1 MRLLPLSADD
11 LSWQKF
17 ESFCLAVIRAM
28 PEVKRA
34 DKYGQQ
40 GEKQRGIDIEAE
52 LVDGRRRTAQCRQRK
67 TFTPASLKKT
77 LRENTFEADEH
88 EIWIACGTSAA
99 VSDAVA
105 KLPKW
110 SIRDREG
117 LSQLG
122 RELPREHAQRILDD
136 HFGPH
141 VRRAFLG
148 PEGPI
153 AFAIPADYFVAL
165 DDSSRVLRHDLDLVG
180 RVHELAE
187 LLDGVRTRRVVI
199 LPGRGGI
206 GKTRL
211 LRAGADAL
219 TTAGERV
226 LFAAD
231 GVVLNADLVD
241 FLPRERHVVF
251 VDDAHR
257 RVEDVSILLG
267 AARSQQPGPTLVLAV
282 RPGAMRLIDDT
293 LGRAQIESQEVMV
306 LKGLEPLGGE
316 AVRALASQALGREDV
331 AARRLAEA
339 TGQLPLLTVLGGRL
353 LGAGE
358 LADAAAL
365 DAEIRRR
372 TMARFTQEQFG
383 RVTERVPSEQAKE
396 LATIVAA
403 LAPMN
408 VASPSVIDATAG
420 QLEVTASRVRSWLG
434 ELEAAGVLLARGRLR
449 RVVPE
454 ILGEQLLEDMCLDPQ
469 GNPTGYAEELWKR
482 YGGLTAGALLT
493 NIAALDWR
501 VAGSRGTVLDGI
513 WRTIEIGF
521 RNGDAFQRE
530 QLIDTLRDA
539 AIYQPERILRLC
551 ELALNRPSRPSD
563 FGFGVQVDDGSVHA
577 KLPVLLRAVGA
588 HAEYATRAMELLWE
602 LGRDDDRKLSGDP
615 EHAIRVIGEL
625 AEPGRGSRAH
635 QEQLIALVGR
645 RLKEE
650 HVDEHYWSPL
660 QLLKP
665 LLAREGISVRSVG
678 YEFQWGSYGVMP
690 DAVAATRDR
699 VRALLTREALGTSA
713 RRRPIATRLLG
724 DALRPSSPSFGRS
737 VPRDVHD
744 AWEPDEHATLD
755 AIEMLS
761 AQSTDPFV
769 RFELDQALKWL
780 AEGRGP
786 WPKVSERAAAISGGL
801 VDEETELVSA
811 IADPWFLL
819 TPEEQSAWLGGIADG
834 VLGRYRDGG
843 SMIAAIDAIYARLL
857 SADVSSRAEPALIVG
872 MIAERSP
879 RRAREAWNWIL
890 EHPDAPIAEVAPVLL
905 SALRRPGEDGLREQ
919 CEIALDS
926 GHPVMRR
933 VVSGFLAGG
942 SWFAEPE
949 GWEEPALT
957 RQLADEDPSAQ
968 HEAAV
973 GVLRLGKQHPGMAL
987 RLVLGATSTHP
998 RTTEMLFGALREL
1011 DVTTIGVEQISQVM
1025 DMIVK
1030 VENLDWAGQTLLVN
1044 LGATRPDQV
1053 IDVLIERLRRH
1064 ASDETGRYE
1073 AIPYHEAQGDLL
1085 GGLEGED
1092 RARAMGRLLE
1102 EGRDLEGMG
1111 RRDLGK
1117 LFWSLTVAGLGFD
1130 DTDDE
1135 ILSSQSDMIDCGLSV
1150 LASTAMSKAPPI
1162 ALLEDVL
1169 TEMPWQLA
1177 LARLDALGGLLG
1189 AVQSKS
1195 PTTAEAVRRGIYDS
1209 VVNSGLHGR
1218 TMGEESP
1225 RVHNAREAAIA
1236 SRDSAP
1242 SRSLSRELFSDIIEW
1257 AKQTAAEDRQED
1269 EESGWR

>member
-1 MRLLPLSADD
+1 MRLLPLGADD
-11 LSWQKF
+11 LSWQQF
-17 ESFCLAVIRAM
+17 ESFCLALIRAM

-40 GEKQRGIDIEAE
+40 GQKQKGIDIEAE

-77 LRENTFEADEH
+77 LRENTFEANEH

-105 KLPKW
+105 KLPEW
-110 SIRDREG
+110 SMRDCEG
-117 LSQLG
+117 ISQLV
-122 RELPREHAQRILDD
+122 RELPRERAQRILED

-153 AFAIPADYFVAL
+153 AFTIPADYFVAL
-165 DDSSRVLRHDLDLVG
+165 DDSSRVLRHDLDLAG
-180 RVHELAE
+180 RVRELAE
-187 LLDGVRTRRVVI
+187 LLSGVRTRRVVV

-211 LRAGADAL
+211 LRAAADAL

-231 GVVLNADLVD
+231 GVALNADLVD

-267 AARSQQPGPTLVLAV
+267 AVRSQQPGPTLVLAV
-282 RPGAMRLIDDT
+282 RPGAMRLIDDA
-293 LGRAQIESQEVMV
+293 LGSAQIESQEVTV
-306 LKGLEPLGGE
+306 LKGLQPLDGE
-316 AVRALASQALGREDV
+316 AVRALAGQALGREDT
-331 AARRLAEA
+331 AARRLAQA

-353 LGAGE
+353 IGAGE

-365 DAEIRRR
+365 DAEIRQR
-372 TMARFTQEQFG
+372 TMARFTQEQLG
-383 RVTERVPSEQAKE
+383 RVTAQVPSEQAKE
-396 LATIVAA
+396 LATIIAA
-403 LAPMN
+403 LAPIN
-408 VASPSVIDATAG
+408 IASPSVIDAIAG
-420 QLEVTASRVRSWLG
+420 QVEVPASRVRSWLG

-454 ILGEQLLEDMCLDPQ
+454 ILGEQLLEDTCLDPQ

-501 VAGSRGTVLDGI
+501 VAGPRGTVLDGI
-513 WRTIEIGF
+513 WRTIEINF
-521 RNGDAFQRE
+521 KTGDAFQRE
-530 QLIDTLRDA
+530 QLIDILGDA

-551 ELALNRPSRPSD
+551 ELALRQPSRPSD
-563 FGFGVQVDDGSVHA
+563 FGFGVQVDDESVRA

-588 HAEYATRAMELLWE
+588 HAEHATRAMELLWE

-615 EHAIRVIGEL
+615 AHPVRVIGEIS
-625 AEPGRGSRAH
+625 EPGRGSRVH
-635 QEQLIALVGR
+635 QEQLIALVER

-650 HVDEHYWSPL
+650 DVDEHYWSPL

-678 YEFQWGSYGVMP
+678 YEFQWGSYSVMP
-690 DAVAATRDR
+690 DAVAAIRDR
-699 VRALLTREALGTSA
+699 VRTLLTREALGISA

-724 DALRPSSPSFGRS
+724 DALRPSSASFGRS

-769 RFELDQALKWL
+769 RYELDCALKWL

-786 WPKVSERAAAISGGL
+786 WPKVSKRAAAISGGL
-801 VDEETELVSA
+801 HGDETELVSA

-819 TPEEQSAWLGGIADG
+819 KLEDQSAWLGRIADR
-834 VLGRYRDGG
+834 LLERYRDGG

-857 SADVSSRAEPALIVG
+857 STDVSSRAEPALIVG
-872 MIAERSP
+872 TIAERSP
-879 RRAREAWNWIL
+879 IRAREAWSWIL
-890 EHPDAPIAEVAPVLL
+890 EHPDAPIARVAPVLL
-905 SALRRPGEDGLREQ
+905 SALRRTGEDGLREQ
-919 CEIALDS
+919 CQVALDS

-933 VVSGFLAGG
+933 AVSAFLAGG

-949 GWEEPALT
+949 GWEEPALA

-973 GVLRLGKQHPGMAL
+973 GVLRLGKEHPGMAL
-987 RLVLGATSTHP
+987 RLVLGATGTHP

-1011 DVTTIGVEQISQVM
+1011 DLATIGDEQIRQVM
-1025 DMIVK
+1025 DMIVE

-1044 LGATRPDQV
+1044 LGAIQPDQV

-1085 GGLEGED
+1085 GGLEGEK
-1092 RARAMGRLLE
+1092 RARVMARLLE
-1102 EGRDLEGMG
+1102 ESRDLGCIG

-1135 ILSSQSDMIDCGLSV
+1135 ILSSQSGMIDCGLSV
-1150 LASTAMSKAPPI
+1150 LVSATTSKDPPV
-1162 ALLEDVL
+1162 ALLQDVL
-1169 TEMPWQLA
+1169 PEMPWQLA
-1177 LARLDALGGLLG
+1177 LARLDVLGELID

-1195 PTTAEAVRRGIYDS
+1195 TTAAEAVRRGIYDS
-1209 VVNSGLHGR
+1209 VVNGGLHGR

-1225 RVHNAREAAIA
+1225 RVRHAREAATA
-1236 SRDSAP
+1236 ARDSAT
-1242 SRSLSRELFSDIIEW
+1242 SGSLSRELYSEIVKW
-1257 AKQTAAEDRQED
+1257 AEGTAAEDRLED
-1269 EESGWR
+1269 EEGGWR